1 LLGQGDGSF
10 KVGSITPINASFPLS
25 FEALGGLPEEIALAD
40 FNGDG
45 NLDVVTANPTPGFS
59 ASSISVLLG
68 NGDGTFRET
77 SDANVGVADVNS
89 VAVGD
94 FNNDH
99 IPDLVVNGFFGV
111 PVTGGI
117 KVVNGVSVLLGNG
130 DGTFQ
135 APQLLVL
142 GTQLGAQV
150 ASVAVGDF
158 NRDGNL
164 DIVTGSFGGTVS
176 VLLGNGNGT
185 FQAPLNFSTGVGNP
199 AALAVADFNHD
210 GFPDLAVTDFFSN
223 FVVGNSVKLLL
234 NSGTWP
240 APATMATVSTNVSS
254 QPANVPP
261 LLTGSAT
268 PASQPAN
275 PAALSSSASAPSQAA
290 NPSSAVLFW
299 AGPTAAD
306 QLFAGLGVED
316 QIALWFSTPPPSADD
331 WADAAFF
338 HAFLDP
344 FKKR

>member
-25 FEALGGLPEEIALAD
+25 FEALGGLPVEIALAD

-45 NLDVVTANPTPGFS
+45 NLDVVTANPTGPS
-59 ASSISVLLG
+59 AILGGSSISVLLG
-68 NGDGTFRET
+68 NGDGTLRET
-77 SDANVGVADVNS
+77 SDANVGVTDITS

-99 IPDLVVNGFFGV
+99 IPDLVVNGSFGV

-142 GTQLGAQV
+142 GTQIP
-150 ASVAVGDF
+150 SVAVGDF

-185 FQAPLNFSTGVGNP
+185 FQAPLNFSSGVGDP
-199 AALAVADFNHD
+199 AALAVADFNRD
-210 GFPDLAVTDFFSN
+210 GLPDLAVTNSFSN
-223 FVVGNSVKLLL
+223 GLPGNSVAVLI
-234 NSGTWP
+234 NSGIWP
-240 APATMATVSTNVSS
+240 APATTATVSTSVSS
-254 QPANVPP
+254 QPANAPP
-261 LLTGSAT
+261 LLTGSAS
-268 PASQPAN
+268 PATQPAN

-299 AGPTAAD
+299 ADPTAAD

-316 QIALWFSTPPPSADD
+316 QIALWFSTPTPSPDD